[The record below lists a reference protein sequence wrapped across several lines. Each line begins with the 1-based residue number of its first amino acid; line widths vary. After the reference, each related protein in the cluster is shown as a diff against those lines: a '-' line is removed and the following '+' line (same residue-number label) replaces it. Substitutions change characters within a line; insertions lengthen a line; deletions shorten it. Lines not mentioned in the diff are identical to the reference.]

1 MRPVSVQGRT
11 LSEQVVHTLRQVIV
25 DGDLPPGTRLMD
37 AELAEQLQVSRPT
50 IRDAFRR
57 LQHEGII
64 INHPHRGYFV
74 AEFRRED
81 VEELLLL
88 RGLLEGRAAEI
99 AVGLLTEEDFCRL
112 EEIADAIATQDYQ
125 QDIQSVR
132 VLDIRLHDIVIQ
144 RSGLALLPQLWA
156 ILNSRLTVLNA
167 LSAGLLKVDADDS
180 SRRHHDYIAAL
191 RSRDPS
197 RARVAAEQHYQ
208 HYVDRLRA
216 VLHEPDGRGDGEES
230 ACGPASP
237 VSPD

>member
-1 MRPVSVQGRT
+1 MRSNIVQGRT
-11 LSEQVVHTLRQVIV
+11 LSDQVVQTLRQVIV
-25 DGDLPPGTRLMD
+25 DGELPPGARLID

-74 AEFRRED
+74 AEFRPED
-81 VEELLLL
+81 VEELMIL

-99 AVGLLTEEDFCRL
+99 SAGLLTDEDFCRL
-112 EEIADAIATQDYQ
+112 EEIADTIATQDYQ
-125 QDIQSVR
+125 NDIQSVR
-132 VLDIRLHDIVIQ
+132 ELDIRLHDIVIQ
-144 RSGLALLPQLWA
+144 RSGLTLLPQLWA

-191 RSRDPS
+191 RSRDPD

-208 HYVDRLRA
+208 NYVDRLRA
-216 VLHEPDGRGDGEES
+216 VLQERDSQSDGK
-230 ACGPASP
+230 
-237 VSPD
+237 

>member
-1 MRPVSVQGRT
+1 MRSVLAQGRT
-11 LSEQVVHTLRQVIV
+11 LSEQVVNTLRQVIV
-25 DGDLPPGTRLMD
+25 DGDLPPGARLMD

-74 AEFRRED
+74 AEFHAED
-81 VEELLLL
+81 VEELMIL

-99 AVGLLTEEDFCRL
+99 SVGLLSDEDFCRL

-125 QDIQSVR
+125 KDIQSAR
-132 VLDIRLHDIVIQ
+132 ELDIRLHDIVIQ
-144 RSGLALLPQLWA
+144 RSGLTLLPQLWA

-167 LSAGLLKVDADDS
+167 LSAGPLKVDADDS
-180 SRRHHDYIAAL
+180 SRRHHDYITVL
-191 RSRDPS
+191 RSRDPD

-208 HYVDRLRA
+208 SYVDRLLS
-216 VLHEPDGRGDGEES
+216 VLQERDGRGDR
-230 ACGPASP
+230 
-237 VSPD
+237 